1 MVNYKDECQEL
12 ARCHAEIVVVDS
24 YDDRGI
30 PLFAIRT
37 ITKAIGM
44 KSGRNSYWG
53 VAFDEPLSDGS
64 DAVAYGFVLAYS
76 TSYATNDERL
86 KAYHPSW
93 TLTSE
98 DENILI
104 ERKHQALKAIDE
116 LID

>member
-24 YDDRGI
+24 YDERGI

-64 DAVAYGFVLAYS
+64 DAVAYSLC
-76 TSYATNDERL
+76 
-86 KAYHPSW
+86 
-93 TLTSE
+93 
-98 DENILI
+98 
-104 ERKHQALKAIDE
+104 
-116 LID
+116 